1 MAQEFG
7 FFADEMYSSD
17 DFSSYF
23 RDFYSNGIMADNSNY
38 FAVIAKS
45 GMSLTIKSGTAYIDG
60 HFYRPVNDAVVTL
73 AQSDTQYS
81 RIDLVQIKCDYVT
94 SRIYVEVVTG
104 EAKSTPTIPTL
115 KRDASAYCLGLAAVT
130 VKANASAVTQADIQD
145 LRFNAQYCGAVVGK
159 IDTIDTSD
167 LFAQYEAQWELLK
180 AGCAQ
185 DAEAVINAWSA
196 LNALKTINN
205 MPPTNGNI
213 NLTQSLIPSDST
225 AYQMPYYIQSG
236 TVTVTTS
243 IRDGTSITFPKAFK
257 STPMLALAG
266 PSSMI
271 SGNPH
276 PAPVIV
282 TYGNLS
288 SKGFTLY
295 PFGFSSTGEKYSPNS
310 MVGTAR
316 WFAMGKV

>member
-7 FFADEMYSSD
+7 FFADEVYSSD

-38 FAVIAKS
+38 FAVTAKS
-45 GMSLTIKSGTAYIDG
+45 GMSLTVKSGTAYIDG

-130 VKANASAVTQADIQD
+130 VKANASAVAQANIQD
-145 LRFNAQYCGAVVGK
+145 LRFNTQYCGTVVGK
-159 IDTIDTSD
+159 IDTIDTSG

-180 AGCAQ
+180 AACAK
-185 DAEAVINAWSA
+185 DSAAVINAWNA
-196 LNALKTINN
+196 LNALKTINSIQ
-205 MPPTNGNI
+205 PTNGNI
-213 NLTQSLIPSDST
+213 VLTQSLIPSDSM
-225 AYQMPYYIQSG
+225 AFQMPYHVQCGTISVDNSTFSG
-236 TVTVTTS
+236 ISV
-243 IRDGTSITFPKAFK
+243 TFPKSFK
-257 STPMLALAG
+257 STPYLQLTGSVRSDATTLYEIIPG
-266 PSSMI
+266 YKNLTSS
-271 SGNPH
+271 
-276 PAPVIV
+276 
-282 TYGNLS
+282 
-288 SKGFTLY
+288 GFTLATRATTGSGISTALQGTVQWAA
-295 PFGFSSTGEKYSPNS
+295 FGKI
-310 MVGTAR
+310 
-316 WFAMGKV
+316 

>member
-1 MAQEFG
+1 MANEFG
-7 FFADEMYSSD
+7 FFPDTLYGPD
-17 DFSSYF
+17 DFTTYF

-38 FAVIAKS
+38 FAVTAKS
-45 GMSLTIKSGTAYIDG
+45 GMSLTVKCGTAYIDG
-60 HFYRPVNDAVVTL
+60 HFYRPVNDAAVTL

-130 VKANASAVTQADIQD
+130 VKANASAVVQADIQD

-167 LFAQYEAQWELLK
+167 LFAQYEAQWQLLK
-180 AGCAQ
+180 AACAQ
-185 DAEAVINAWSA
+185 DAEAVIKAWSA
-196 LNALKTINN
+196 LNALKTINH

-225 AYQMPYYIQSG
+225 AFQMPYHVQCGMISVNNDTYRGIS
-236 TVTVTTS
+236 V
-243 IRDGTSITFPKAFK
+243 TFPKAFK
-257 STPMLALAG
+257 STPYLQLTG
-266 PSSMI
+266 SLRSDITTLYQIIPGYKDLTSS
-271 SGNPH
+271 
-276 PAPVIV
+276 
-282 TYGNLS
+282 
-288 SKGFTLY
+288 GFTLATKVTTNSGISATLEGTVQWAA
-295 PFGFSSTGEKYSPNS
+295 FGKI
-310 MVGTAR
+310 
-316 WFAMGKV
+316 